1 MPLTPYHAKYFAHE
15 LTRRG
20 GSGVERLG
28 RSLFDASVQ
37 LQPHQ
42 IDAAL
47 FALKSP
53 LDKGVILADEV
64 GLGKTIEA
72 GLVMCQ
78 LWAERKR
85 RIIVICPAALRKQW
99 EAELIDKFNLPA
111 RVLDARSYK
120 ILRNEGITEPFM
132 TEQVV
137 ICSYHYASRKS
148 EELKAVPWDLVVI
161 DEAHK
166 LRNAYRESSVMANR
180 LREAL
185 TDRKKLLLTAT
196 PLQNSLLELYGL
208 STLIDENLFGDLP
221 SFKTQYTS
229 AQANLTELRERIQPV
244 VKRTLRSQVLEY
256 ISYTERKLIT
266 KNFTPT
272 DEEHRLY
279 EEVSTYLQ
287 RPGSYALPKGQRHL
301 LILLVRKV
309 LASSARALA
318 GTLTVLRDR
327 LQRMLDGLP
336 AEQDIVDRL
345 INDEELGD
353 ELIAELLEDE
363 EDSDIEDGA
372 EEEANGE
379 TPIDRTALQAEI
391 EELNTFIR
399 WAQSIGI
406 DTKTRALAQALDVG
420 FGRMAIMGAQPKAVI
435 FTESRRTQQF
445 LKDFLEANGH
455 AGEVVTFNGTNRE
468 PESTVLLERWRETN
482 ESASRDVD
490 VRSAILDAFKGEKKI
505 MIATEAAAEGLNLQ
519 FCSLVINYDLPWNP
533 QRIEQ
538 RIGRCHRFGQEFDV
552 VVINFLN
559 ERNEADLRV
568 YELLE
573 HKFSLFNGVFGA
585 SDSVLGS
592 IEGAVDFERRVLDI
606 YQSCRTQ
613 AEIQKAFAALRKDV
627 EDSIANRMAKTEE
640 LLVEHF
646 DEDVHARL
654 KLDLQNAQQRLDTIS
669 RLFWGVTEFAL
680 QSEATFDKPALAFH
694 LLRSPIP
701 NAPVGHYQLI
711 RKDQEPQ
718 RGMRMYRMG
727 HPLGEHVI
735 QRAKEVATPA
745 HEVVFDY
752 SGHGTRISLVE
763 QLKGKSGYLLLQR
776 LRVKSYDEEDHLL
789 FTAATTDGEA
799 LDQETCTKLFHCAG
813 QVQQAVELAAP
824 VEAGMKADADQ
835 RVRATLDRIMET
847 NNVHFQEA
855 REKLHQ
861 WARDMEKSA
870 ERELDDVK
878 AKIREMERKAR
889 QADTMAEQRTA
900 EEEIAKWERRKREL
914 RQRIF
919 QVEDEIATKRDRLI
933 NALVQ
938 KMQQTSQTETLFAIR
953 WKVA

>member
-1 MPLTPYHAKYFAHE
+1 MLLTPYHAKYFAHE
-15 LTRRG
+15 LTRLG
-20 GSGVERLG
+20 GAGVDRLG

-53 LDKGVILADEV
+53 LEKGVILADEV

-72 GLVMCQ
+72 GLVICQ
-78 LWAERKR
+78 MWAERKR
-85 RIIVICPAALRKQW
+85 RILVICPAALRKQW

-111 RVLDARSYK
+111 RVLDARSYRVLK
-120 ILRNEGITEPFM
+120 SEGTTEPFL

-137 ICSYHYASRKS
+137 ICSFHYASRKA

-166 LRNAYRESSVMANR
+166 LRNAYRESATMANN
-180 LREAL
+180 LRAAL

-196 PLQNSLLELYGL
+196 PLQNTLLELYGL

-229 AQANLTELRERIQPV
+229 AQANLTELRERIQPF

-272 DEEHRLY
+272 DEEHQLY
-279 EEVSTYLQ
+279 EDVSAYLQ
-287 RPGSYALPKGQRHL
+287 RPGNYALPKGQRHL
-301 LILLVRKV
+301 IVLLVRKV
-309 LASSARALA
+309 LASSARAVS
-318 GTLTVLRDR
+318 GTLAVLRDR
-327 LQRMLDGLP
+327 LQRMLEGLP
-336 AEQDIVDRL
+336 PEQDIVDRL
-345 INDEELGD
+345 IHDEELGD
-353 ELIAELLEDE
+353 ELIAELLEDA
-363 EDSDIEDGA
+363 EDSDIEDGT
-372 EEEANGE
+372 EEEGNGE
-379 TPIDRTALQAEI
+379 EPIDRTKLKAEI
-391 EELNTFIR
+391 EELNTYIR
-399 WAQSIGI
+399 WAQSIGV
-406 DTKTRALAQALDVG
+406 DSKTRALLQALQVG
-420 FGRMAIMGAQPKAVI
+420 FERMKDMGARPKAVV
-435 FTESRRTQQF
+435 FTESRRTQLF

-455 AGEVVTFNGTNRE
+455 AGDVLTFNGTNRE
-468 PESTVLLERWRETN
+468 ADSTVLMERWRKTHD
-482 ESASRDVD
+482 SASRDVD
-490 VRSAILDAFKGEKKI
+490 VRSAILDAFKGDGKI
-505 MIATEAAAEGLNLQ
+505 LIATEAAAEGLNLQ

-559 ERNEADLRV
+559 ARNEADQRV

-573 HKFSLFNGVFGA
+573 HKFSLFSGVFGA

-606 YQSCRTQ
+606 YQSCRSQ

-627 EDSIANRMAKTEE
+627 EDSIARRMARTEE

-669 RLFWGVTEFAL
+669 RLFWGVTQHAL
-680 QSEATFDKPALAFH
+680 HSDATFDDQALAFH
-694 LLRSPIP
+694 LLRSPAPAI
-701 NAPVGHYQLI
+701 PVGHYQLI
-711 RKDQEPQ
+711 RKDQEAP
-718 RGMRMYRMG
+718 RGYRVYRMG

-735 QRAKEVATPA
+735 ERAKKADTPRR
-745 HEVVFDY
+745 EVVFDY

-763 QLKGKSGYLLLQR
+763 QLKGQQGYLLLQR

-789 FTAATTDGEA
+789 FTAATADGRP
-799 LDQETCTKLFHCAG
+799 LDQETCTKLFNCNAR
-813 QVQQAVELAAP
+813 VEQP
-824 VEAGMKADADQ
+824 VDLPTEQDERLKADADQ
-835 RVRATLDRIMET
+835 LVRATLDRIMED
-847 NNVHFQEA
+847 NNRHFQEA
-855 REKLHQ
+855 REQLYK
-861 WARDMEKSA
+861 WAHDREQSA
-870 ERELDDVK
+870 ARELDEAK
-878 AKIREMERKAR
+878 AKIRELERRAR
-889 QADTMAEQRTA
+889 QAATMAEQRAA
-900 EEEIAKWERRKREL
+900 EEEIATWEKRKRDL

-919 QVEDEIATKRDRLI
+919 QVEDEIAQKRDRLI

-938 KMQQTSQTETLFAIR
+938 KMQQTSKTETLFAIR
-953 WKVA
+953 WRVI